1 MTEDFFSMNFDS
13 LNDLIKK
20 LDMFD
25 EKQNAAVLSAMH
37 KAGTMIERE
46 QRRLISSK
54 SKRLAGAIKQGK
66 VYVTR
71 MGAVG
76 VTVGYQDDAFKTD
89 SEGFNPGI
97 IGTMFEFGRPGQ
109 SYDERRQSESMKQ
122 VRKDKE
128 GKEKKVTISKGKIDP
143 EPHIRRGFDNVKEQ
157 AVQMVIDSVMKEL
170 KEIFGN

>member
-71 MGAVG
+71 RGAVG
-76 VTVGYQDDAFKTD
+76 VTVGYQDDAFETYSD
-89 SEGFNPGI
+89 GFNPGI

-109 SYDERRQSESMKQ
+109 SDARRRSKSMKQ

-128 GKEKKVTISKGKIDP
+128 GKEKEVTISKGKIDP

-157 AVQMVIDSVMKEL
+157 AVQMVIDNVMKEL